1 MKVKERIKGK
11 INSAFGKY
19 RWYNSFKED
28 YGFRALV
35 TMMGG
40 VLINVI
46 FAVVNGVT
54 ALKYMSLWYGVF
66 SGYYFVL
73 AVQRIGVVL
82 SYRRVK
88 KKSGG
93 DKEKLE
99 RGKNKIY
106 LANGAIFVP
115 LDIALGALI
124 TVMILK
130 QKPTVTGEIMAIT
143 SATYTTYKV
152 VMAIRNLAKA
162 KAAQDFLVQTI
173 RNIGIVDAL
182 TSLMSL
188 EVTLITTF
196 SDEAT
201 FADMRT
207 LIAISGLTV
216 CVFTVGLGSFMII
229 KGSRTLNQKKRENK
243 NGQKI

>member
-1 MKVKERIKGK
+1 MKIKERIKGK

-46 FAVVNGVT
+46 FACVNGVT

-66 SGYYFVL
+66 SGYYFVI
-73 AVQRIGVVL
+73 AAQRIGVVL

-93 DKEKLE
+93 DIEKLE

-124 TVMILK
+124 TVMMLK

-162 KAAQDFLVQTI
+162 KASQDFLIQTI

-182 TSLMSL
+182 TSIMSL
-188 EVTLITTF
+188 ETTLITTF
-196 SDEAT
+196 SEVET
-201 FADMRT
+201 ISDMKT
-207 LIAISGLTV
+207 LMAISGLTV

-229 KGSRTLNQKKRENK
+229 KGAKALNLDKRTKQ